1 MQQTMK
7 QLGKLGS
14 MLIAATG
21 LAFATGAHAAPAKRA
36 VPACTVVNVSATT
49 TVAAG
54 ATFDGLAHYGK
65 WVCLVGTSTN
75 MNGNQSEG
83 QIPHFILN
91 QGSTLKNVIL
101 GDPTKGTG
109 RNLTAGGADGVHCK
123 GSCRIENVY
132 WGDVGEDAATMES
145 SAPDGSV
152 MTVVGGAAYKA
163 SDKIFQNNGPM
174 TRISI
179 SDFYAEEAGKLYRS
193 CGNCS
198 SQYVRY
204 VTINGV
210 RLYNVNAGLGV
221 NSSFDASRLP
231 SLKGQYDVGNI
242 TDLVSNKTSSLCVGY
257 VGTSSG
263 HEPVKDT
270 SSSNIARSCVFH

>member
-1 MQQTMK
+1 MLK
-7 QLGKLGS
+7 QLSKAGS
-14 MLIAATG
+14 MLFAVAG
-21 LAFATGAHAAPAKRA
+21 LMFATGAHAAPAKRA
-36 VPACTVVNVSATT
+36 VPACTIVSVSSTT

-65 WVCLVGTSTN
+65 WVCLVGTPTN
-75 MNGNQSEG
+75 MNGNQSES

-91 QGSTLKNVIL
+91 NGATLKNVIL
-101 GDPTKGTG
+101 GDPNKGTG
-109 RNLTAGGADGVHCK
+109 RNLSAGGADGVHCK
-123 GSCRIENVY
+123 GNCRIENVY
-132 WGDVGEDAATMES
+132 WADVGEDAATMES

-163 SDKIFQNNGPM
+163 ADKIFQNNGPK

-204 VTINGV
+204 ATVNGV
-210 RLYNVNAGLGV
+210 RLYNVGAGLGV
-221 NSSFDASRLP
+221 NSSFDSSKLP
-231 SLKGQYDVGNI
+231 SLKGQYDVADI
-242 TDLVSNKTSSLCVGY
+242 TDLVSSSSSSNRCVGY

-263 HEPVKDT
+263 HEPVKDS
-270 SSSNIARSCVFH
+270 SSSNVARSCIFH